1 MIINIPIPTTHLFPI
16 LDQQLIELLQSLS
29 KEDWCKPTIAK
40 KWQVKDIAAHLLDGN
55 IRTLSLSRDK
65 HQLQPGKPINSY
77 EELVNYLNELNATW
91 VQASKRMSPELLTE
105 LLASTG
111 QQFCGYIASLDPFGD
126 AIFSVAWAGEA
137 VSKNWFHVAR
147 EYTEKFIHQQQIRD
161 AVGKPGLFSRE
172 LFYPFI
178 DTFMCGLPHTYRN
191 VPAADGTVIC
201 VHVTTDA
208 GGNWYLTRSND
219 HWHLAKETDKDI
231 AAAVII
237 DPDTAW
243 KLFSKG
249 ITAAEARANVQLTG
263 DITLGTVALQMVSVM
278 A

>member
-1 MIINIPIPTTHLFPI
+1 MIVPITTTHLFPV
-16 LDQQLIELLQSLS
+16 LDQQLIELLRSLS
-29 KEDWCKPTIAK
+29 KEDWYKPSIAK

-65 HQLQPGKPINSY
+65 HPLLPDKPINSY
-77 EELVNYLNELNATW
+77 EELVNYLNELNTTW
-91 VQASKRMSPELLTE
+91 VQASKRMSPELITD

-111 QQFCGYIASLDPFGD
+111 KQFCDYIASLDPFED

-161 AVGKPGLFSRE
+161 AVGQPGLFSRE

-178 DTFMCGLPHTYRN
+178 DTFMCGLPYTYRN
-191 VPAADGTVIC
+191 VQAADGTVIC

-208 GGNWYLTRSND
+208 GGNWYLTRNNNQ
-219 HWHLAKETDKDI
+219 WQLAKETDKDV
-231 AAAVII
+231 AATVII

-249 ITAAEARANVQLTG
+249 ITAAEAITKVQISG
-263 DITLGTVALQMVSVM
+263 DVALGTVALQMVSVM

>member
-1 MIINIPIPTTHLFPI
+1 MIIPIPTTHLFPV

-29 KEDWCKPTIAK
+29 KEDWYKPTIAK

-77 EELVNYLNELNATW
+77 EELVDYLNELNASW
-91 VQASKRMSPELLTE
+91 VQASKRMSPELITE

-111 QQFCGYIASLDPFGD
+111 KQFCDYIASLDPFED
-126 AIFSVAWAGEA
+126 AIFSVAWAGEE
-137 VSKNWFHVAR
+137 VSQNWFHVAR

-161 AVGKPGLFSRE
+161 AVGQPGLFGRE

-178 DTFMCGLPHTYRN
+178 DTLMCGLPHTYRD

-201 VHVTTDA
+201 IHITTDA
-208 GGNWYLTRSND
+208 GGNWYLTRNND
-219 HWHLAKETDKDI
+219 HWQLAKQTDRNI
-231 AAAVII
+231 TSSVTI

-249 ITAAEARANVQLTG
+249 ITAAEAMAKVQLTG
-263 DITLGTVALQMVSVM
+263 DIALGKVALQMVSVM

>member
-1 MIINIPIPTTHLFPI
+1 MSIPIPTTHLFPV
-16 LDQQLIELLQSLS
+16 LDQQLIELLKSLS
-29 KEDWCKPTIAK
+29 KEDWYKPTIAK

-77 EELVNYLNELNATW
+77 EELVNYLNELNAAW
-91 VQASKRMSPELLTE
+91 VQASKRMSPELITE
-105 LLASTG
+105 LLATTG
-111 QQFCGYIASLDPFGD
+111 KQFCDYIASLYPFED
-126 AIFSVAWAGEA
+126 AIFSVAWAGES

-178 DTFMCGLPHTYRN
+178 DTFMCGLPHTYRD
-191 VPAADGTVIC
+191 VQAADGTVIC
-201 VHVTTDA
+201 MHVTTNA
-208 GGNWYLTRSND
+208 GGYWYLTRNKVQ
-219 HWHLAKETDKDI
+219 WQLTKETDKDI
-231 AAAVII
+231 AATVTI

-249 ITAAEARANVQLTG
+249 ITAVEAGTNVQLSG
-263 DITLGTVALQMVSVM
+263 DIVLGTVALQMVSVM

>member
-1 MIINIPIPTTHLFPI
+1 MIIPIPTIHLFPV
-16 LDQQLIELLQSLS
+16 LDQLLIELLQSLT
-29 KEDWCKPTIAK
+29 KDDWYKPSIAK

-65 HQLQPGKPINSY
+65 HQLQPGKPKPINSY

-91 VQASKRMSPELLTE
+91 VQASKRMSPELITD

-111 QQFCGYIASLDPFGD
+111 RQFCDYIASLDPFED
-126 AIFSVAWAGEA
+126 AIFGVAWAGEA

-191 VPAADGTVIC
+191 VQAADGTVIC
-201 VHVTTDA
+201 MHVTTDA
-208 GGNWYLTRSND
+208 GGYWYLTRSNN

-231 AAAVII
+231 AATVTI

-249 ITAAEARANVQLTG
+249 ITAAEVGTYVQISG
-263 DITLGTVALQMVSVM
+263 DVALGTVALQMVSVM

>member
-1 MIINIPIPTTHLFPI
+1 MVSHIPIPTIHLFPV

-29 KEDWCKPTIAK
+29 KEDWYKPTIAK

-55 IRTLSLSRDK
+55 IRTLSLSRDQ
-65 HQLQPGKPINSY
+65 HSLQPDKPINSY
-77 EELVNYLNELNATW
+77 EELVGYLNELNATW
-91 VQASKRMSPELLTE
+91 VQASKRMSPELITE

-111 QQFCGYIASLDPFGD
+111 QQFCGYIASLDPFED
-126 AIFSVAWAGEA
+126 AIFGVAWAGEA

-178 DTFMCGLPHTYRN
+178 DTFMCGLPHTYRD

-201 VHVTTDA
+201 MHVTTDA
-208 GGNWYLTRSND
+208 GGKWYLSRNND
-219 HWHLAKETDKDI
+219 QWHLAKETDKNI
-231 AAAVII
+231 AATITI
-237 DPDTAW
+237 DPDRAW

-249 ITAAEARANVQLTG
+249 IIPAEAGANVQLTG
-263 DITLGTVALQMVSVM
+263 DIALGTVALQMVSVM

>member
-1 MIINIPIPTTHLFPI
+1 MIIPIQTTHLFPV
-16 LDQQLIELLQSLS
+16 LDQQLIELLRSLS
-29 KEDWCKPTIAK
+29 KEDWHKPSIAK

-91 VQASKRMSPELLTE
+91 VQASKRMSPELITE

-111 QQFCGYIASLDPFGD
+111 QQFCDYIASLDPFED

-161 AVGKPGLFSRE
+161 AVGKPGLFSPE

-178 DTFMCGLPHTYRN
+178 DTFMCGLPYTYRN
-191 VPAADGTVIC
+191 VQAADGTVIC

-208 GGNWYLTRSND
+208 GGNWYLTRNND
-219 HWHLAKETDKDI
+219 QWQLAKETDKDI
-231 AAAVII
+231 AATVTI

-249 ITAAEARANVQLTG
+249 ITAVEAVSSVQLSG
-263 DITLGTVALQMVSVM
+263 DIALGTVALQMVAVM

>member
-1 MIINIPIPTTHLFPI
+1 MIIPIPTTHLFPV
-16 LDQQLIELLQSLS
+16 LDQQLIELLRSLS
-29 KEDWCKPTIAK
+29 KEDWYKPTIAK

-55 IRTLSLSRDK
+55 IRTLSLSRDQ
-65 HQLQPGKPINSY
+65 HSIQPDKPINSY
-77 EELVNYLNELNATW
+77 GELVGYLNELNAIW
-91 VQASKRMSPELLTE
+91 VQASKRMSPELITD

-111 QQFCGYIASLDPFGD
+111 RQFCGYIASLDPFED

-178 DTFMCGLPHTYRN
+178 DTFMCGLPYTYRN
-191 VPAADGTVIC
+191 VQAADGTVIC
-201 VHVTTDA
+201 VHITTDA
-208 GGNWYLTRSND
+208 GGNWYLIRNND
-219 HWHLAKETDKDI
+219 HWCLAKETDKDI
-231 AAAVII
+231 TATVTI

-249 ITAAEARANVQLTG
+249 ITASEAITKVQLTG
-263 DITLGTVALQMVSVM
+263 DIALGTVALQMVSVM

>member
-1 MIINIPIPTTHLFPI
+1 MASHIPIPTTHLFPL
-16 LDQQLIELLQSLS
+16 LDQQLIELLRSLS
-29 KEDWCKPTIAK
+29 KEDWNKPSIAK
-40 KWQVKDIAAHLLDGN
+40 KWQVKDIATHLLDGN

-91 VQASKRMSPELLTE
+91 VQASKRISPELITE

-111 QQFCGYIASLDPFGD
+111 QQFCDYIASLDPFED

-161 AVGKPGLFSRE
+161 AVGKPGLFSPE

-178 DTFMCGLPHTYRN
+178 DTFMCGLPYTYRN
-191 VPAADGTVIC
+191 VQAADGTVIC
-201 VHVTTDA
+201 VHITTDA
-208 GGNWYLTRSND
+208 GGNWYLTRNNNQ
-219 HWHLAKETDKDI
+219 WQLAKETDKDI
-231 AAAVII
+231 AATVII

-249 ITAAEARANVQLTG
+249 ITADEAVYSVQLSG
-263 DITLGTVALQMVSVM
+263 DIALGTVALQMVSVM

>member
-1 MIINIPIPTTHLFPI
+1 MIIPIPTTHLFPV
-16 LDQQLIELLQSLS
+16 LDQQLIELLRSLS
-29 KEDWCKPTIAK
+29 KEDWHKPSIAK

-91 VQASKRMSPELLTE
+91 VQASKRMSPELITG

-111 QQFCGYIASLDPFGD
+111 QQFCDYIASLDPFED

-161 AVGKPGLFSRE
+161 AVGKPGLFSPE
-172 LFYPFI
+172 LFCPFI
-178 DTFMCGLPHTYRN
+178 DTFMCGLPYTYRN
-191 VPAADGTVIC
+191 VQAADGTVIC
-201 VHVTTDA
+201 VHITTDA
-208 GGNWYLTRSND
+208 GGNWYLTRNNNQ
-219 HWHLAKETDKDI
+219 WQLAKETDKDI
-231 AAAVII
+231 AATVII

-249 ITAAEARANVQLTG
+249 ITADEAVYSVQLSG
-263 DITLGTVALQMVSVM
+263 DIALGTVALQMVSVM

>member
-1 MIINIPIPTTHLFPI
+1 MIVPIPTTHLFPV
-16 LDQQLIELLQSLS
+16 LDQQLIELLQSLA
-29 KEDWCKPTIAK
+29 KDDWYKPSIAK

-55 IRTLSLSRDK
+55 IRTLSLSRDQ
-65 HQLQPGKPINSY
+65 HSLQPDKPITNY
-77 EELVNYLNELNATW
+77 QELVDYLNELNATW

-111 QQFCGYIASLDPFGD
+111 QQFCEYIASLDPFED
-126 AIFSVAWAGEA
+126 AIFSVAWAGEE

-161 AVGKPGLFSRE
+161 AVGQPGLLSRE

-178 DTFMCGLPHTYRN
+178 DTFLCGLPHTYRN
-191 VPAADGTVIC
+191 VQAVDGTVIC

-231 AAAVII
+231 AATVTI
-237 DPDTAW
+237 DPGTAW

-249 ITAAEARANVQLTG
+249 
-263 DITLGTVALQMVSVM
+263 
-278 A
+278 